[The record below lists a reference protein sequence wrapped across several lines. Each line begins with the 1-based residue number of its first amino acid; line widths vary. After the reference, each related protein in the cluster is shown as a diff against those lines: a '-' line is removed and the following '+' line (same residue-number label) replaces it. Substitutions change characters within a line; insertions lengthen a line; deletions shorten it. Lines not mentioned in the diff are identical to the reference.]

1 MTKKWL
7 CLLLM
12 LALLPLFSITALA
25 ADAEVLHAALGLGAP
40 VAVRR
45 DRDLAH
51 GVVFDAG
58 IHR

>member
-25 ADAEVLHAALGLGAP
+25 ADADAVEIWDAEGLRAMASSTDTP
-40 VAVRR
+40 LPKRV
-45 DRDLAH
+45 DTS
-51 GVVFDAG
+51 
-58 IHR
+58 IS